1 MLFSFL
7 QHFDDNLSIAPCR
20 NSSIH
25 LSREIMV
32 TCSFFKHCP
41 FASSICS
48 GLTDRSLHGTL
59 FGWRDKWNWD
69 VEWRSDFTLS
79 ASFLV
84 FLSTT
89 DGFAFTR
96 PFIYIRWIWMDLLC
110 IFLLVFS
117 IVITSLLFH
126 FSIRF
131 FHYYFW
137 LLLLFYKHYL
147 SKTITE
153 RAQWIA
159 LPVLLGLLQQWSS
172 SEKGPET
179 VFWVLLIICTCTS
192 FCAYLRESV
201 SVSVWAPTLAHVFP
215 YEYFKRKYLCV
226 IMT

>member
-1 MLFSFL
+1 MSNIQSFCKKCL
-7 QHFDDNLSIAPCR
+7 ECLNRPIFAWHSLRLAWQMKLGCR
-20 NSSIH
+20 MKVW
-25 LSREIMV
+25 LY
-32 TCSFFKHCP
+32 
-41 FASSICS
+41 
-48 GLTDRSLHGTL
+48 SLC
-59 FGWRDKWNWD
+59 
-69 VEWRSDFTLS
+69 
-79 ASFLV
+79 
-84 FLSTT
+84 FLSCLL
-89 DGFAFTR
+89 
-96 PFIYIRWIWMDLLC
+96 IYNRWIRLYPAFYIYKVNLC